1 MQLLVYLLL
10 YPVIWFISILLLK
23 LLYLLSD
30 GVYFFIYYII
40 GYRKKTV
47 RHNLV
52 IAFPHLSSE
61 ERLFIEKKS
70 YRHLCDMF
78 LEMIKTLN
86 ISEKEMDK
94 RYQFTNLDIYN
105 KLEEQQKSVIIML
118 AHYANYEWL
127 IAMNKY
133 IKFEG
138 FGVYKKIKNPY
149 FDRLVKKI
157 RSKFKAT
164 LISTKETSKV
174 IEKNDTNN
182 KLSAYAFISDQT
194 PKASSNMHWYQFMG
208 KEAPIH
214 IGAEMLAKRFDMNII
229 FLKVKKIQR
238 GFYQAT
244 FEILSDQVK
253 SVPNFQISENFIKK
267 VEEQIYEAPEYY
279 MWTHKR
285 WKRTR

>member
-1 MQLLVYLLL
+1 MQLVVYLLL
-10 YPVIWFISILLLK
+10 YPIIWFISILPFK

-30 GVYFFIYYII
+30 GIYFIIYYLI

-47 RHNLV
+47 RRNLI
-52 IAFPHLSSE
+52 IAFPNLSFK
-61 ERLFIEKKS
+61 ERLSIEKKS

-78 LEMIKTLN
+78 LEMIKTLS
-86 ISEKEMDK
+86 ISEEEMDK
-94 RYQFTNLDIYN
+94 RYQFTNLEIYN
-105 KLEEQQKSVIIML
+105 KLEIQQKSVIIML
-118 AHYANYEWL
+118 AHYASYEWI

-149 FDRLVKKI
+149 FDKLVKKI
-157 RSKFKAT
+157 RSKFNAT

-174 IEKNDTNN
+174 IENNN
-182 KLSAYAFISDQT
+182 KKNILSAYAFISDQT
-194 PKASSNMHWYQFMG
+194 PKASSNMHWYKFMG

-229 FLKVKKIQR
+229 FLRVKKIKR

-244 FEILSDQVK
+244 FEILTEQVN
-253 SVPNFQISENFIKK
+253 SVPNFQISENFIKR

-285 WKRTR
+285 WKHSR